1 MKTRSEINVTP
12 YIDILLVLLII
23 FMVIQPADQYDIE
36 TRVPDRPQPIEEP
49 LRPKIKIIFDAIVIS
64 VDSQAKLRINDEPVT
79 MAQLGTRLFQI
90 YSARPNKNMFVR
102 GAKDLPFA
110 AVVKVIDV
118 AKGAGV
124 GDIGLVKET
133 EIQPVSS
140 PSTRGRRLRS

>member
-49 LRPKIKIIFDAIVIS
+49 LRQDMKIIFDTIVVS
-64 VDSQAKLRINDEPVT
+64 VDSRANLRINNEPVT

-102 GAKDLPFA
+102 GAQDLPFA

-124 GDIGLVKET
+124 GDIGLVTEA
-133 EIQPVSS
+133 EIQPA
-140 PSTRGRRLRS
+140 PSTKGRRLRS

>member
-36 TRVPDRPQPIEEP
+36 TRVSDRPQPIEEP
-49 LRPKIKIIFDAIVIS
+49 LQPKIKIIFDAIVIS

-124 GDIGLVKET
+124 GDIGLVTET